1 MNQDK
6 LKQYVALFGG
16 VLSALYLFLQSI
28 GLNFERFNEVSI
40 EAFVNLLISFVPFV
54 LVIYGVYKNTYII
67 TRKAKKQEKELKRR
81 GLK

>member
-16 VLSALYLFLQSI
+16 VLSALLLFLQSI
-28 GLNFERFNEVSI
+28 GFSFERFNEVSI
-40 EAFVNLLISFVPFV
+40 DAFVALLVAFVPFI
-54 LVIYGVYKNTYII
+54 LVIYGIYKNTYLISK
-67 TRKAKKQEKELKRR
+67 KAKQQEENLKQK

>member
-16 VLSALYLFLQSI
+16 VLSALLLFLQSV
-28 GLNFERFNEVSI
+28 GFNFERFNEVSI
-40 EAFVNLLISFVPFV
+40 NTFVALLISIVPFV
-54 LVIYGVYKNTYII
+54 LVVYGVYKNTYIV
-67 TRKAKKQEKELKRR
+67 TKQAKKQEETLKQK